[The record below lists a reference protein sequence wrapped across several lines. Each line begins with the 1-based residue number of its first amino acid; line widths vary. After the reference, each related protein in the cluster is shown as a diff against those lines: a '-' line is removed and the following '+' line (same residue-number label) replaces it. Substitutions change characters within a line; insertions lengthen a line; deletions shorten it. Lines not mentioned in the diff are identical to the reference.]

1 VAVDEARNATATAD
15 ADISGASAAERILV
29 IAARE
34 DIEIARQARAALSL
48 SDSGP
53 GQRGP

>member
-1 VAVDEARNATATAD
+1 MPIFRVHLAHT
-15 ADISGASAAERILV
+15 LV

-34 DIEIARQARAALSL
+34 DIEIARQARAPLSL
-48 SDSGP
+48 PDSGP

>member
-1 VAVDEARNATATAD
+1 MAVDEARNATATAD